1 MIDYV
6 SKRDKMSR
14 TREGTDLPRFVFFF
28 FLDLKYNKLNK
39 Q

>member
-6 SKRDKMSR
+6 SIQGKMLR
-14 TREGTDLPRFVFFF
+14 IREGIYSPRNVVSFAN
-28 FLDLKYNKLNK
+28 DLKYNKLNK

>member
-6 SKRDKMSR
+6 SIRDKMLR
-14 TREGTDLPRFVFFF
+14 TREGTNLPRSVFSSANG
-28 FLDLKYNKLNK
+28 LKYNKLNK

>member
-6 SKRDKMSR
+6 SKQDKMLRS
-14 TREGTDLPRFVFFF
+14 REGTILPSLVFSSAK
-28 FLDLKYNKLNK
+28 DLKYNKLNK

>member
-14 TREGTDLPRFVFFF
+14 TREGTDLPRFVFSSAK
-28 FLDLKYNKLNK
+28 DLKYNKLNK

>member
-6 SKRDKMSR
+6 SIQGKMLRS
-14 TREGTDLPRFVFFF
+14 REGTAFPALMFSFDNE
-28 FLDLKYNKLNK
+28 LKYNKLNK

>member
-6 SKRDKMSR
+6 SIRDKML
-14 TREGTDLPRFVFFF
+14 REREERIPPLFVFSSAK
-28 FLDLKYNKLNK
+28 DLKYNKLNK

>member
-6 SKRDKMSR
+6 RFREEITRS
-14 TREGTDLPRFVFFF
+14 REGTLKGAFYVP
-28 FLDLKYNKLNK
+28 LSNDLKYNKLNK

>member
-6 SKRDKMSR
+6 SKQDKMLRS
-14 TREGTDLPRFVFFF
+14 REGTILPCPVFSSAK
-28 FLDLKYNKLNK
+28 DLKYNKLNK

>member
-6 SKRDKMSR
+6 SKQDKMLRS
-14 TREGTDLPRFVFFF
+14 REGTTRLSRFHLFHN
-28 FLDLKYNKLNK
+28 DLKYNILNK

>member
-6 SKRDKMSR
+6 SIRDKMLRS
-14 TREGTDLPRFVFFF
+14 REGTNLPQLVFSSAK
-28 FLDLKYNKLNK
+28 DLKYNKLNK